1 MEYKY
6 AVAVL
11 RYGEEEIMGL
21 FDTKED
27 ADEYGR
33 AHLVPRERGLQFCY
47 SSLFTRTGKQRGD
60 MKIYDYY
67 NSACQA

>member
-33 AHLVPRERGLQFCY
+33 SHIVPRERGLQFCY

-60 MKIYDYY
+60 IKMYDYY
-67 NSACQA
+67 NFTCQA